1 MVMGQSCVVPSNC
14 TGLWQRGNHV
24 LYLVTVQ
31 DYGREQSKMDLLC
44 MYVCVQIVV
53 EGVVGSGVLGDI
65 AIDDI
70 AIRNGSCPHA
80 G

>member
-1 MVMGQSCVVPSNC
+1 MVNKKSPAANTEM
-14 TGLWQRGNHV
+14 
-24 LYLVTVQ
+24 LYLVTLQ
-31 DYGREQSKMDLLC
+31 DYQRGRFKNRLIVYVC
-44 MYVCVQIVV
+44 VCVCVCVQIVV
-53 EGVVGSGVLGDI
+53 EGLVGSGVQGDL

>member
-1 MVMGQSCVVPSNC
+1 MAEGQSCVVPSNC
-14 TGLWQRGNHV
+14 AGLWQRAVKNGPV
-24 LYLVTVQ
+24 VYV
-31 DYGREQSKMDLLC
+31 C
-44 MYVCVQIVV
+44 VCVQIVV